1 MSKNPK
7 TEVIVAGTALPDLRV
22 DYHQQIMRAADLLP
36 DPIEQFRLWLE
47 EAGAA
52 KLPEPNAMT
61 LATST
66 PEGVVS
72 ARIVLLKGLDARGFQ
87 FFTSYTSRK
96 GRELTDNPRAALVF
110 FWEPLERQVCVRGT
124 VGRLPEAESDAYFH
138 SRPRNSQLGAWASV
152 QSHPIPDRE
161 WLEARAGEME
171 ARFADTPV
179 IPRPDF
185 WGGFVLSPL
194 AIEFWQGRPSRL
206 HDRIIYER
214 EHAEAAWLVS
224 RLSS

>member
-22 DYHQQIMRAADLLP
+22 DYHQRDLRVEDLLA
-36 DPIEQFRLWLE
+36 DPIEQFRVWLE
-47 EAGAA
+47 EAGSA

-66 PEGVVS
+66 PQGVVS

-96 GRELTDNPRAALVF
+96 GRELTENPHAALVF

-124 VGRLPEAESDAYFH
+124 VKRLPDAESDAYFH
-138 SRPRNSQLGAWASV
+138 SRPRNSQLGAWASI

-171 ARFADTPV
+171 ERFGEAEV

-185 WGGFVLSPL
+185 WGGFVLSPM

-206 HDRIIYER
+206 HDRILFER
-214 EHAEAAWLVS
+214 ENSGTPWSLS